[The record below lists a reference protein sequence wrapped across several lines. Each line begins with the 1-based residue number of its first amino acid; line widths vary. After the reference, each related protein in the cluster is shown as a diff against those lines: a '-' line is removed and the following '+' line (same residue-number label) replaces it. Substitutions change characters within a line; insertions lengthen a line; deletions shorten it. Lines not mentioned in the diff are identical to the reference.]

1 MILFVH
7 NDNSIQIPLILLSEG
22 IASAAG
28 QCSILVTNSKGIQPC
43 YFSLSMK
50 SKPATGAQNLLFL
63 INTSMVMH
71 MC

>member
-43 YFSLSMK
+43 YFFSLHE
-50 SKPATGAQNLLFL
+50 
-63 INTSMVMH
+63 I
-71 MC
+71 